1 MKNFVYSFSE
11 AFGLSKDLL
20 GSKGFGLVQMQ
31 NMGLPVPPGFIITTE
46 ACKEYYKNKKIIS
59 ENLKNQ
65 VLNQVLNLEKITNKK
80 LYRKNEKSDTVPL
93 FLSARSGAK
102 ISMPG
107 MMDTILNIGITDESH
122 KFLIINTADLQFANN
137 VYLRFLQMF
146 SDVYAGINKNN
157 FFKIYQDSDS
167 FEDKVKKI
175 KKYYKKESGKE
186 FPEDPYEQLFLAIKA
201 VFESWNNE
209 RAIYYR
215 KINNI
220 SEDSGTAVTI
230 QSMVFGNYKE
240 NSGTGVAFTRD
251 PSSGEKKFF
260 GEYLIN
266 AQGEDVVAGIR
277 TPSSIENLKIEMPDV
292 YKQFVD
298 TANKLENYFNDMQD
312 IEFTIEKNKLY
323 ILQTRSA
330 KRSPE
335 AAVKIA
341 LDLIKENKISEKE
354 SLNYVSDNQIQK
366 LLHSKFKSEAVKNAK
381 FICKGLPASPG
392 AAVGKAVFDAGTAQK
407 YHEKNEKI
415 ILIRQETSPED
426 IESMAIS
433 EGILTVHGGMTSHA
447 AIVAR
452 GMGKCCVSGCED
464 ILINNN
470 SCVCNKNKININI
483 NEGDYIS
490 IDGTSGNVY
499 LGKLELEN
507 LKFSDNILN
516 FLKIA
521 KKYSKIKVMTNADNS
536 QSIKD
541 AVLMGADGI
550 GLCRTEH
557 MFFEKDRIIFM
568 REMIISQDIKARKK
582 ALEKLFEFQKKDF
595 FDMFVESNK
604 IPVTIRLL
612 DPPLHEFLPK
622 NNQEFEELAQNLKI
636 SKKYIKDISENLYE
650 FNPMMG
656 HRGCRLLISYPEIAE
671 MQVKAIISAAIEAS
685 EKINK
690 LITPE
695 IMVPLVGDINEIKF
709 LKKIIINTANKIIQN
724 NNFNKNFDKIN
735 YKIGTMIEV
744 PRAVFMADKIAR
756 EVDFFSFGTNDLTQM
771 TFGFSRDDAQKFLKK
786 YYENN
791 IYNFDPFTS
800 IDITGVGELMK
811 IAVKLGKQANK
822 NLKIGICGEH
832 AGDPKSIEFFKNLD
846 IDYISCSP
854 FRVPGAILA
863 AAR

>member
-1 MKNFVYSFSE
+1 MNCLVYSFSE
-11 AFGLSKDLL
+11 AFGLSKDVL
-20 GSKGFGLVQMQ
+20 GGKGFGLVQMQ

-46 ACKEYYKNKKIIS
+46 ACKEYYKNGKIIS
-59 ENLKNQ
+59 ENLKSQ
-65 VLNQVLNLEKITNKK
+65 ILNQIENLEKITNKK

-102 ISMPG
+102 VSMPG

-122 KFLIINTADLQFANN
+122 KFLMVNTADLQFANS

-146 SDVYAGINKNN
+146 ADVYAGINKDD
-157 FFKIYQDSDS
+157 FCKIYEKENS
-167 FEDKVKKI
+167 FEEKI
-175 KKYYKKESGKE
+175 KKAKEYYKKIFGKE
-186 FPEDPYEQLFLAIKA
+186 FPEDPYEQLFLAIEA
-201 VFESWNNE
+201 VFKSFNNE

-215 KINNI
+215 KMNNI
-220 SEDSGTAVTI
+220 PSDAGTAVTI
-230 QSMVFGNYKE
+230 QMMVFGNYKE

-277 TPSSIENLKIEMPDV
+277 TPEPIENLKNEMPDV
-292 YKQFVD
+292 YKQFED
-298 TANKLENYFNDMQD
+298 SANKLENHFNDMQD
-312 IEFTIEKNKLY
+312 IEFTIEKGKLY

-341 LDLIKENKISEKE
+341 LDLAKEGKISEQK
-354 SLNYVSDNQIQK
+354 SLNYVSNSQIQG
-366 LLHSKFKSEAVKNAK
+366 LLHSKFKPEALKNAQI
-381 FICKGLPASPG
+381 ICKGLPASPG
-392 AAVGKAVFDAGTAQK
+392 AAVGKAVFDSKKAQK
-407 YHEKNEKI
+407 YHESNEKVV
-415 ILIRQETSPED
+415 LIRQETSPED
-426 IESMAIS
+426 IEGMAIS

-464 ILINNN
+464 ILINENLFT
-470 SCVCNKNKININI
+470 CNKINI

-490 IDGTSGNVY
+490 IDGSSGNVY
-499 LGKLELEN
+499 LGKVELED
-507 LKFSDNILN
+507 LKFSENMLK

-521 KKYSKIKVMTNADNS
+521 KKYGKVKVMANADNPKS
-536 QSIKD
+536 VQD

-557 MFFEKDRIIFM
+557 MFFEKDRINFM
-568 REMIISQDIKARKK
+568 REMIISQTLKEREK
-582 ALEKLFEFQKKDF
+582 ALEKLFEFQKNDF
-595 FDMFVESNK
+595 FDMFVKSSG

-622 NNQEFEELAQNLKI
+622 NDEEFEKLAKDLKV
-636 SKKYIKDISENLYE
+636 SKKYIEDISKNLYE

-656 HRGCRLLISYPEIAE
+656 HRGCRLLISYPEIAK

-685 EKINK
+685 KKINK

-695 IMVPLVGDINEIKF
+695 IMVPLVGDVNEIKF
-709 LKKIIINTANKIIQN
+709 LKKIIVSVADKIILE
-724 NNFNKNFDKIN
+724 NNFKID

-744 PRAVFMADKIAR
+744 PRAAFMADKIAK

-771 TFGFSRDDAQKFLKK
+771 TFGFSRDDSQKFLNN

-791 IYNFDPFTS
+791 IYDFDPFST
-800 IDITGVGELMK
+800 IDAVGVGELMK
-811 IAVKLGKQANK
+811 IAIKLGRKSNQS
-822 NLKIGICGEH
+822 LKIGICGEH
-832 AGDPKSIEFFKNLD
+832 AGDSKSIEFFKTLD
-846 IDYISCSP
+846 VDYVSCSP

-863 AAR
+863 ASR

>member
-1 MKNFVYSFSE
+1 
-11 AFGLSKDLL
+11 
-20 GSKGFGLVQMQ
+20 
-31 NMGLPVPPGFIITTE
+31 
-46 ACKEYYKNKKIIS
+46 
-59 ENLKNQ
+59 
-65 VLNQVLNLEKITNKK
+65 
-80 LYRKNEKSDTVPL
+80 
-93 FLSARSGAK
+93 
-102 ISMPG
+102 
-107 MMDTILNIGITDESH
+107 
-122 KFLIINTADLQFANN
+122 
-137 VYLRFLQMF
+137 
-146 SDVYAGINKNN
+146 
-157 FFKIYQDSDS
+157 
-167 FEDKVKKI
+167 
-175 KKYYKKESGKE
+175 
-186 FPEDPYEQLFLAIKA
+186 
-201 VFESWNNE
+201 
-209 RAIYYR
+209 
-215 KINNI
+215 
-220 SEDSGTAVTI
+220 
-230 QSMVFGNYKE
+230 
-240 NSGTGVAFTRD
+240 
-251 PSSGEKKFF
+251 
-260 GEYLIN
+260 
-266 AQGEDVVAGIR
+266 
-277 TPSSIENLKIEMPDV
+277 
-292 YKQFVD
+292 
-298 TANKLENYFNDMQD
+298 
-312 IEFTIEKNKLY
+312 
-323 ILQTRSA
+323 
-330 KRSPE
+330 
-335 AAVKIA
+335 
-341 LDLIKENKISEKE
+341 
-354 SLNYVSDNQIQK
+354 
-366 LLHSKFKSEAVKNAK
+366 
-381 FICKGLPASPG
+381 
-392 AAVGKAVFDAGTAQK
+392 
-407 YHEKNEKI
+407 
-415 ILIRQETSPED
+415 
-426 IESMAIS
+426 
-433 EGILTVHGGMTSHA
+433 
-447 AIVAR
+447 
-452 GMGKCCVSGCED
+452 
-464 ILINNN
+464 
-470 SCVCNKNKININI
+470 
-483 NEGDYIS
+483 
-490 IDGTSGNVY
+490 
-499 LGKLELEN
+499 
-507 LKFSDNILN
+507 
-516 FLKIA
+516 
-521 KKYSKIKVMTNADNS
+521 
-536 QSIKD
+536 
-541 AVLMGADGI
+541 
-550 GLCRTEH
+550 
-557 MFFEKDRIIFM
+557 M

>member
-1 MKNFVYSFSE
+1 MNCLVYSFSE
-11 AFGLSKDLL
+11 ALGLSKDLL
-20 GSKGFGLVQMQ
+20 GGKGFGLVQMQ

-46 ACKEYYKNKKIIS
+46 ACREYYENNKIIS

-65 VLNQVLNLEKITNKK
+65 ILNAILNLEKLTNKK

-102 ISMPG
+102 VSMPG

-122 KFLIINTADLQFANN
+122 KFLMVNTADLQFANS

-146 SDVYAGINKNN
+146 SDVYAGINKDD
-157 FFKIYQDSDS
+157 FCKAYEDSNS
-167 FEDKVKKI
+167 FEEKVKKA
-175 KKYYKKESGKE
+175 KEYYKKIFGKE
-186 FPEDPYEQLFLAIKA
+186 FPEDPYEQLFLAIEA
-201 VFESWNNE
+201 VFKSFNNE
-209 RAIYYR
+209 RAKYYR

-220 SEDSGTAVTI
+220 PEDYGTAVTI
-230 QSMVFGNYKE
+230 QMMVFGNYKE
-240 NSGTGVAFTRD
+240 NSGTGVAFTRN
-251 PSSGEKKFF
+251 PSNGEKKFF

-277 TPSSIENLKIEMPDV
+277 TPSSIENLKNEMPNV
-292 YKQFVD
+292 YKQFED
-298 TANKLENYFNDMQD
+298 SANKLENHFSDMQD
-312 IEFTIEKNKLY
+312 IEFTIEKGKLY

-341 LDLIKENKISEKE
+341 LDLIQEGKISEQD
-354 SLNYVSDNQIQK
+354 SLNYVSDSQIRG
-366 LLHSKFKSEAVKNAK
+366 LLHSKFNSEAIKNAK
-381 FICKGLPASPG
+381 IICKGLPASPG
-392 AAVGKAVFDAGTAQK
+392 AAVGKAVFDSKKAQK
-407 YHEKNEKI
+407 YHENNEKI

-433 EGILTVHGGMTSHA
+433 EGVLTVHGGMTSHA

-470 SCVCNKNKININI
+470 SFTYNKNKINI

-499 LGKLELEN
+499 LGKIEHED
-507 LKFSDNILN
+507 LKFSDNFLK

-521 KKYSKIKVMTNADNS
+521 KKYGKMKVMANADNY
-536 QSIKD
+536 QSVRN
-541 AVLMGADGI
+541 AVSMGADGI

-557 MFFEKDRIIFM
+557 MFFEKDRINFM
-568 REMIISQDIKARKK
+568 REMIISQSLEERQK

-595 FDMFVESNK
+595 FDMFVESNG

-622 NNQEFEELAQNLKI
+622 NNQEFEKLAQDLKT
-636 SKKYIKDISENLYE
+636 SKKYIEDIAKNLYE

-685 EKINK
+685 KKINK
-690 LITPE
+690 LIIPE
-695 IMVPLVGDINEIKF
+695 IMVPLVGDVNEIKF
-709 LKKIIINTANKIIQN
+709 LKKIIINTSEKIIKE
-724 NNFNKNFDKIN
+724 NNFKIN
-735 YKIGTMIEV
+735 YKIGTMVEV
-744 PRAVFMADKIAR
+744 PRAAFMADKIAS

-791 IYNFDPFTS
+791 IYDFDPFTS
-800 IDITGVGELMK
+800 IDIMGVGELMR
-811 IAVKLGKQANK
+811 IAIKLGRRANK

-832 AGDPKSIEFFKNLD
+832 AGDSKSIEFFKTLD

-854 FRVPGAILA
+854 FRVPVAILA
-863 AAR
+863 ASR

>member
-1 MKNFVYSFSE
+1 MNCLVYSFSD

-20 GSKGFGLVQMQ
+20 GGKGFGLVQMQ

-46 ACKEYYKNKKIIS
+46 ACREYYENNKAIS

-65 VLNQVLNLEKITNKK
+65 ILNQILNLEKITNKK

-102 ISMPG
+102 VSMPG

-122 KFLIINTADLQFANN
+122 KFLMVNTADLQFANS

-146 SDVYAGINKNN
+146 ADVYAGINKDDFCKAYESSN
-157 FFKIYQDSDS
+157 S
-167 FEDKVKKI
+167 FEEKVKKA
-175 KKYYKKESGKE
+175 KEYYKKVFGKE
-186 FPEDPYEQLFLAIKA
+186 FPEDPYEQLFLAIEA
-201 VFESWNNE
+201 VFKSFNNE
-209 RAIYYR
+209 RAKYYR

-220 SEDSGTAVTI
+220 PEDSGTAVTI
-230 QSMVFGNYKE
+230 QMMVFGNYKE
-240 NSGTGVAFTRD
+240 NSGTGVAFTRN
-251 PSSGEKKFF
+251 PSNGEKKFF

-266 AQGEDVVAGIR
+266 AQGEDVVAGLR
-277 TPSSIENLKIEMPDV
+277 TPSSIENLKNEMPDV
-292 YKQFVD
+292 YKQFED
-298 TANKLENYFNDMQD
+298 SANKLENHFSDMQD
-312 IEFTIEKNKLY
+312 IEFTIEKGKLY

-341 LDLIKENKISEKE
+341 LDLAKEGKISERE
-354 SLNYVSDNQIQK
+354 SLNYVSNSQIQG
-366 LLHSKFKSEAVKNAK
+366 LLHSKFNLEALKNAK
-381 FICKGLPASPG
+381 IICKGLPASPG
-392 AAVGKAVFDAGTAQK
+392 AAVGKAVFDSKKAQK
-407 YHEKNEKI
+407 YHENNEKI

-433 EGILTVHGGMTSHA
+433 EGVLTVHGGMTSHA

-470 SCVCNKNKININI
+470 SFICNKNKINI

-499 LGKLELEN
+499 LGKIELEN
-507 LKFSDNILN
+507 LKFSDN
-516 FLKIA
+516 FLKFLKVA
-521 KKYSKIKVMTNADNS
+521 KKYGKIKVMANADS
-536 QSIKD
+536 PKSVQD

-557 MFFEKDRIIFM
+557 MFFEKDRINFM
-568 REMIISQDIKARKK
+568 REMIISQTLEERQK

-595 FDMFVESNK
+595 LNMFVSANG
-604 IPVTIRLL
+604 ISVTVRLL

-622 NNQEFEELAQNLKI
+622 NNQEFENLAQDLKI
-636 SKKYIKDISENLYE
+636 NKKYIEDIAKNLYE

-685 EKINK
+685 KKINK

-695 IMVPLVGDINEIKF
+695 IMVPLVGDVNEIKF
-709 LKKIIINTANKIIQN
+709 LKKIIINIADKIIKQN
-724 NNFNKNFDKIN
+724 NFKIN

-744 PRAVFMADKIAR
+744 PRASFMADKIAS

-791 IYNFDPFTS
+791 IYNFDPFMN
-800 IDITGVGELMK
+800 IDTIGVGELMK
-811 IAVKLGKQANK
+811 IAIKLGRQANK
-822 NLKIGICGEH
+822 NLKIGVCGEH
-832 AGDPKSIEFFKNLD
+832 AGDSKSIEFFKTLD

-863 AAR
+863 ASR